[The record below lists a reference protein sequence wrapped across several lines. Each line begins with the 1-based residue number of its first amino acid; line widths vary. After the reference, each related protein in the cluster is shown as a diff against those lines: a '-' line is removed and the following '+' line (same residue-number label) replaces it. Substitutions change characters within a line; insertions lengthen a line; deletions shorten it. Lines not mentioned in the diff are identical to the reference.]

1 MEESLTG
8 GTMTQARAGAARVG
22 RLPMRDRLIIVLL
35 GSFLLAAGTLE
46 LFFIVHAHELPA
58 LADSSLMARLFQIY
72 GAADRAY
79 FDPVSPLA
87 LALETLNV
95 FVTQIFNVWLIYAIV
110 AHRPYRYPMQL
121 AVASY
126 LSYSVILYFW
136 TNHLDGY
143 TNMAVKDASSYWLFY
158 APNLPWLFGYLYMV
172 WDASRAI
179 TERFKREP

>member
-1 MEESLTG
+1 MEEILTG
-8 GTMTQARAGAARVG
+8 GTMAQASAASG
-22 RLPMRDRLIIVLL
+22 SRLPTRDRAIVVLL

-46 LFFIVHAHELPA
+46 LFFVVHARELR
-58 LADSSLMARLFQIY
+58 LMADANFMARLFQIY

-79 FDPVSPLA
+79 YDPVSPLA

-110 AHRPYRYPMQL
+110 TRRSYRYPMQL

-143 TNMAVKDASSYWLFY
+143 ANMAVKDPASYCLFY

-172 WDASRAI
+172 WDAWRAI
-179 TERFKREP
+179 TARFRDAR